1 MTIRNPEI
9 SSLPN
14 SQTTEAWLPE
24 EEIDLRKYV
33 FALAA
38 WWREII
44 LIAMLTAVMAAGYVL
59 LTRFLSSP
67 QYLASSSVA
76 IIRTQS
82 NINFD
87 ERFQTTVAQEDVT
100 SNLRVIDYASRR
112 AALLG
117 LVVSGSVAQAVI
129 DQLGDVLTEEDE
141 RMPAYWLS
149 GDRVLAELLIREGSR
164 NESDLIKISVQAG
177 SAEKAAAVAT
187 AWAENYVA
195 QINKLYGEVP
205 VELVTS
211 VEMELVQSQN
221 SYDQSQQALE
231 EFIAQNEID
240 RLNRQITEKRE
251 IIQSLQAGRQTA
263 ITTLVE
269 QQLTAQRQIISA
281 FIEAQTR
288 NRLLAFNREQEAKRG
303 IISALMDADSANRLR
318 AFEADQQARRRLFDQ
333 YVAAQTEN
341 QLLALEKEQS
351 GRAALFAS
359 YVKAEID
366 NRLVAFQ
373 QEQNAR
379 STLFSAY
386 ASADSRSKVAVFNQQ
401 VEAKLQTLASYY
413 DRKQRYERLLSEA
426 QGLWL
431 QVSLGGQA
439 SVSTNHLALVLLK
452 AQVFATSAPLPGEL
466 QLRLDELNV
475 GDITAADQ
483 AKDVDALISVLRSR
497 LAEVDRLILLQS
509 RLVFNN
515 EGYDLLDAQRPEADP
530 LYESLQQKYAELFDL
545 GDLAQRADQ
554 VQTSELSQ
562 AILVKYNELFTVGPL
577 AEAGQKLQADTDLN
591 QSIQAKYEELFGVG
605 AVAQSTTV
613 FSATTPLL
621 TSIEAAYPSLFMIGS
636 LSNLTE
642 EATGDTPLGAL
653 SESLSRELLQL
664 QGLEDVPAYTA
675 SAEPLLQAIDNLEK
689 EIQALE
695 ARREGQTARQGQL
708 IRQRD
713 VALSTLNTL
722 RNKSA
727 ELNLARTVTNRE
739 VRFASP
745 AVEPLRPLPRMRLI
759 TTAGMAGII
768 GLFLAVCIAFFANF
782 LGMQPWLS
790 RLSLGSLGR

>member
-1 MTIRNPEI
+1 MTIRNSQSP
-9 SSLPN
+9 SLPA
-14 SQTTEAWLPE
+14 SQTTEVWLPE
-24 EEIDLRKYV
+24 DEIDLRQQV
-33 FALAA
+33 LAMVA

-44 LIAMLTAVMAAGYVL
+44 LIVMLTVIMAAGYVL

-129 DQLGDVLTEEDE
+129 DQLGDLLMEEDE
-141 RMPAYWLS
+141 RRPAYWLS
-149 GDRVLAELLIREGSR
+149 NGRVLADLLIREGSR
-164 NESDLIKISVQAG
+164 NESDLIQISVQA
-177 SAEKAAAVAT
+177 SSPEKAAAVAT

-211 VEMELVQSQN
+211 VEMELVQAQN

-240 RLNRQITEKRE
+240 RLNRQIAEKRE
-251 IIQSLQAGRQTA
+251 IIQSLQQGRQTA
-263 ITTLVE
+263 ITTLVD
-269 QQLTAQRQIISA
+269 QQLAAQSQIISA
-281 FIEAQTR
+281 FIDAQTR
-288 NRLLAFNREQEAKRG
+288 NRLLAFNKEQEAKRG
-303 IISALMDADSANRLR
+303 IISALMEADSTSRLR

-359 YVKAEID
+359 YIKAEID
-366 NRLVAFQ
+366 NRLAAFQ

-379 STLFSAY
+379 NAIFSAY

-431 QVSLGGQA
+431 QVSLGGEA
-439 SVSTNHLALVLLK
+439 SVSTNHLALILLK
-452 AQVFATSAPLPGEL
+452 AQVFASSAVLPGEL

-515 EGYDLLDAQRPEADP
+515 EGYDLLDAQRPAADP
-530 LYESLQQKYAELFDL
+530 LYDSLQQKYAELFDL
-545 GDLAQRADQ
+545 GDLAQRADE

-562 AILVKYNELFTVGPL
+562 AILVKYNDLFTIGPL
-577 AEAGQKLQADTDLN
+577 AEAGQKLQVDTDLN
-591 QSIQAKYEELFGVG
+591 QSIQAKYEELFGMG
-605 AVAQSTTV
+605 AVAQATTV

-621 TSIEAAYPSLFMIGS
+621 TSIESAYPALFTIGS

-642 EATGDTPLGAL
+642 KTAADTPLGIL
-653 SESLSRELLQL
+653 SENLSRELLQL
-664 QGLEDVPAYTA
+664 QGLEEVPAYTA

-689 EIQALE
+689 EIQTLE
-695 ARREGQTARQGQL
+695 AKREGQTARQGQL

-713 VALSTLNTL
+713 LALSTLNTL

-727 ELNLARTVTNRE
+727 ELNLTRTVTNSE
-739 VRFASP
+739 VRVASP
-745 AVEPLRPLPRMRLI
+745 AIEPMRPLARIRLI
-759 TTAGMAGII
+759 TTSGIAGIV
-768 GLFLAVCIAFFANF
+768 GLMFALFVAFVANF
-782 LGMQPWLS
+782 LGAKPWLS
-790 RLSLGSLGR
+790 GVSYDSNK